1 MSGPPRRT
9 AREAK
14 RPRGGRSGRGVS
26 SPRVVQICHLEPEN
40 KPFSDAYFWQR
51 LLVCKFISRLLMSGI
66 KSSIDPSQFG
76 NRKGH
81 ATAHYLIDVLNAILR
96 NADKPKTVST
106 LLAADFSKAFDRIKH
121 NIAVTKMLE
130 MNAPPAVVAWICSF
144 LSDREQ
150 CVKYMSTLSDWKKVT
165 AGAPQGT
172 LLGPVIFLC
181 MINDACRDST
191 HPSWKYVDDLSLLE
205 CRKVNDPTTIQN
217 SVNELDIWTTNNNM
231 KLNPKKCVVMNFS
244 FMRTRIISPKIT
256 IGNHELNEVVVF
268 KLLGVMVQNDL
279 KWNCHVN
286 DIVKRASMR
295 LHMLRILKGFRLPVC
310 DLVSVY
316 CSYVRPVVEYC
327 APVWHPGLTEHQRAQ
342 IERIQRR
349 ACRLMLGPQ
358 YCNYSHALE
367 ALHLSTLDS
376 RREKLAL
383 KLGRGLTKPQSPFN
397 HWLPPTRSDLHCRSL
412 RNGHAYSEVF
422 CRTERYR
429 NSALPYLIRLL
440 NANHS

>member
-1 MSGPPRRT
+1 MRASG
-9 AREAK
+9 ASEGG
-14 RPRGGRSGRGVS
+14 GGRGCPPPTVGRFF
-26 SPRVVQICHLEPEN
+26 EN
-40 KPFSDAYFWQR
+40 SCMKTAFS
-51 LLVCKFISRLLMSGI
+51 
-66 KSSIDPSQFG
+66 
-76 NRKGH
+76 
-81 ATAHYLIDVLNAILR
+81 
-96 NADKPKTVST
+96 ST
-106 LLAADFSKAFDRIKH
+106 L
-121 NIAVTKMLE
+121 
-130 MNAPPAVVAWICSF
+130 
-144 LSDREQ
+144 
-150 CVKYMSTLSDWKKVT
+150 
-165 AGAPQGT
+165 
-172 LLGPVIFLC
+172 
-181 MINDACRDST
+181 NDI
-191 HPSWKYVDDLSLLE
+191 DDLSLLE
-205 CRKVNDPTTIQN
+205 CRNVNDPTTIQN

-358 YCNYSHALE
+358 YCKYSHALE

-376 RREKLAL
+376 ID
-383 KLGRGLTKPQSPFN
+383 Q
-397 HWLPPTRSDLHCRSL
+397 RS
-412 RNGHAYSEVF
+412 
-422 CRTERYR
+422 
-429 NSALPYLIRLL
+429 
-440 NANHS
+440 